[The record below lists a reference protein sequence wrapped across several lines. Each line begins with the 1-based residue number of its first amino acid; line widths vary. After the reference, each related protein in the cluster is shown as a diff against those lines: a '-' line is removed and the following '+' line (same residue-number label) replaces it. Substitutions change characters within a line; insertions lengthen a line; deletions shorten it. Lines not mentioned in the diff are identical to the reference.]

1 MNKDKD
7 FSQARCLQPIMQA
20 GSLRSSVATI
30 LIVLISFIYATAKE
44 VGPPVAPKQPKVIQM
59 NGEEFTD
66 NYFWIREKSN
76 PEVLKYINAE
86 NAYADQMLA
95 HSKDLQTKLYNEMLS
110 RIKETD
116 LSVPYRKGE
125 YFYYTRTEKGKQY
138 AIHCRK
144 KGSLDGAEEI
154 LLDLN
159 VLAVGKPFMAVDEF
173 AVSDDGNLL
182 AYSTD
187 DTGFR
192 VYSLFVKDLRTG
204 KLLADHA
211 EDVSSIFWAADNKTL
226 FFTTKDPAKK
236 PYRLYRHVL
245 GAKDH
250 DLLYEEKD
258 ERFSVYG
265 WRTRSKQYMIF
276 ALGSLTS
283 TELRYLAADRP
294 MEEWKTLAERKPERE
309 VDVDHH
315 DDQFFIR
322 VNDTGRNFRLV
333 SAPVNSPEEKN
344 WKEVIPHRPDV
355 MLESANCFADY
366 YVLSERKD
374 ALPHI
379 RVVSF
384 KTGESHE
391 VDFPEP
397 VYVAYLSANDEWNTN
412 LLRYGYES
420 LITPESIYDYNMD
433 SGQSTLMKRKE
444 VLGNYDPKNYTSER
458 LYATAKD
465 GTKIPISIVYKKG
478 FEKNGKAPLYLHGY
492 GAYGANYDVEFSSN
506 SLSLLDRGFSEAIA
520 HIRGGGEMGKPWH
533 DQGRMMN
540 KMNTF
545 TDFIAAAEFLVDNK
559 YTSKDRL
566 AIEGG
571 SAGGL
576 LMGGVTNMRPDL
588 FRVVVNRV
596 PFVDVIN
603 TMGDAS
609 IPLTAAEFEE
619 WGNSNKKD
627 EYLYMKQYC
636 PYTNVAAKEYP
647 ALLVTTSW
655 NDSQVMYWEPTKYVA
670 KLRSLKTDKNP
681 LIFKINMG
689 GGHGGSSGRYDKL
702 RETALIY
709 AFVLDQAGSQR

>member
-1 MNKDKD
+1 MNKCRNL
-7 FSQARCLQPIMQA
+7 SQA
-20 GSLRSSVATI
+20 GSLRSGVATL
-30 LIVLISFIYATAKE
+30 LIVLISFFYAHAKE
-44 VGPPVAPKQPKVIQM
+44 AGPPVAPRKPKVIQWH
-59 NGEEFTD
+59 GEELTD

-76 PEVLKYINAE
+76 PEVLEYLKAE

-95 HSKDLQTKLYNEMLS
+95 QTKDLQQKLYDEMLS

-116 LSVPYRKGE
+116 LSVPYRKGD
-125 YFYYTRTEKGKQY
+125 YFYYTRTEKGQQY
-138 AIHCRK
+138 AIYCRK
-144 KGSLDGAEEI
+144 KAPEGPEEI

-159 VLAVGKPFMAVDEF
+159 VLAVGKQFMAVDEF

-182 AYSTD
+182 AYSID

-192 VYSLFVKDLRTG
+192 VYNLFVKDLRTG
-204 KLLADHA
+204 KFLADHA
-211 EDVSSIFWAADNKTL
+211 EDVSSVFWAADNKTL

-245 GAKDH
+245 GAEGS

-265 WRTRSKQYMIF
+265 WRTRSKQYMIV

-283 TELRYLAADRP
+283 TELRYLPADQP
-294 MEEWKTLAERKPERE
+294 MGEWKTLVDRKPERE

-333 SAPVNSPEEKN
+333 SVPVNAPEEKN
-344 WKEVIPHRPDV
+344 WKEVIPNRSDV
-355 MLESANCFADY
+355 MLEAADCFADY
-366 YVLSERKD
+366 YVLSERKNGF
-374 ALPHI
+374 PQI

-384 KTGESHE
+384 KSGESHE
-391 VDFPEP
+391 VAFPEP
-397 VYVAYLSANDEWNTN
+397 VYDAYLSANAEWNTN
-412 LLRYGYES
+412 LLRYGYQS
-420 LITPESIYDYNMD
+420 LITPSSIYDYNMD
-433 SGQSTLMKRKE
+433 SRQSTLLKQTE
-444 VLGNYDPKNYTSER
+444 VLGGYNPSEYESER
-458 LYATAKD
+458 LFATAKD

-478 FEKNGKAPLYLHGY
+478 FKKDGKAPMYLHGY
-492 GAYGANYDVEFSSN
+492 GAYGATYDVDFSSN

-520 HIRGGGEMGKPWH
+520 HIRGGGEMGKAWH

-545 TDFIAAAEFLVDNK
+545 TDFIAAAEFLVDSN

-576 LMGGVTNMRPDL
+576 LMGAVTNMRPDL
-588 FRVVVNRV
+588 FKAVVNRV

-627 EYLYMKQYC
+627 EYMYMKQYC

-702 RETALIY
+702 RETALQY
-709 AFVLDQAGSQR
+709 AFVMGQVGSHQ